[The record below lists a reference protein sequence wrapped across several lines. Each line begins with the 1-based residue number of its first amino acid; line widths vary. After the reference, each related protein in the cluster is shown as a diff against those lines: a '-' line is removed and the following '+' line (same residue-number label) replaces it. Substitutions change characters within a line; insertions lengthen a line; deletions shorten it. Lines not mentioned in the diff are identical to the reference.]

1 MNDPRR
7 PWPFPAVL
15 AWMAVFGFAA
25 AVLRIGITASVVLI
39 VIAAVLGMGR
49 P

>member
-1 MNDPRR
+1 MPTRR

-15 AWMAVFGFAA
+15 AGMAVFGFTAA
-25 AVLRIGITASVVLI
+25 ALRIGITAEVVLG
-39 VIAAVLGMGR
+39 VIAAALGMGR